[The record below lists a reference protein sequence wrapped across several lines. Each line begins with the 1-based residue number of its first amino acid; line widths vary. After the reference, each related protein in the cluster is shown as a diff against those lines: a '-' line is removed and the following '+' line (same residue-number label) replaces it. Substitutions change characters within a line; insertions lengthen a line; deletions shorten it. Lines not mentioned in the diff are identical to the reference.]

1 MDKTILFFVAGTPI
15 AQGSKTLMRN
25 RMIDSNPKLQP
36 WRNAVA
42 LEARRFGQNKITGPV
57 RLSVSFMFERPKSH
71 LTKSG
76 LAKHAPLQPI
86 YKPDLDKLTRAV
98 GDALSV
104 NCHLLQD
111 DSQIT
116 EINATKR
123 YCLGSEEPGAL
134 IQIDVL

>member
-1 MDKTILFFVAGTPI
+1 
-15 AQGSKTLMRN
+15 MRG
-25 RMIDSNPKLQP
+25 RMLDSNPKLKP

-42 LEARRFGQNKITGPV
+42 LEARRYGQNKIPASTPIWLKV
-57 RLSVSFMFERPKSH
+57 TFMFERPKSH

-116 EINATKR
+116 EIKATKR

>member
-1 MDKTILFFVAGTPI
+1 
-15 AQGSKTLMRN
+15 MRG
-25 RMIDSNPKLQP
+25 RMIDSNPKLKP

-42 LEARRFGQNKITGPV
+42 LEARRYGQNKIAGPV
-57 RLSVSFMFERPKSH
+57 RLSVTFMFERPKSH

-76 LAKHAPLQPI
+76 LAKGAPLQPI

-98 GDALSV
+98 GDALSI

-116 EINATKR
+116 EIKATKR

>member
-1 MDKTILFFVAGTPI
+1 
-15 AQGSKTLMRN
+15 MRGK
-25 RMIDSNPKLQP
+25 MIDSNPTLKP

-42 LEARRFGQNKITGPV
+42 LEASRYGQNKITGPV

-76 LAKHAPLQPI
+76 LAKSAPLQPI

-116 EINATKR
+116 EIKATKR

-134 IQIDVL
+134 IQIDEL

>member
-1 MDKTILFFVAGTPI
+1 
-15 AQGSKTLMRN
+15 
-25 RMIDSNPKLQP
+25 
-36 WRNAVA
+36 
-42 LEARRFGQNKITGPV
+42 
-57 RLSVSFMFERPKSH
+57 MFERPKSH
-71 LTKSG
+71 STKSG
-76 LAKHAPLQPI
+76 LAKGAPLQPI

-98 GDALSV
+98 GDALSI

-116 EINATKR
+116 EIKATKR